1 MSDERIMILKM
12 LEEGKIGADE
22 AAKLLGSIKDE
33 SEEPKV
39 EQSTQQ
45 SNTNQTNNN
54 SNNSSSGGNS
64 GGSSINFDE
73 LGRTLGSISKDMAKK
88 FGIFAKDMAP
98 KLQTMTEVLVEKT
111 ASVTDKISKSVAT
124 PPRPA
129 PAPRPTP
136 PPASTPPRPASRPA
150 PPKPVNAVKG
160 RTKEKSCEIVVTSSY
175 ANELYITSKNG
186 MVYIKGYNGDKITA
200 KLNYMSNTDN
210 IELTQSGDRY
220 YLDYDDSEFSS
231 VSIEAFVPEKLF
243 KRMHIIANSSKVSV
257 DGMGS
262 EEIIIETVM
271 AEINLKNLGSNYI
284 KAVTDKAD
292 VFLDNIVSGSLE
304 IITANGKI
312 DATSLDVQKLKLET
326 DNCPISY
333 KAFTLKSYTN
343 YNWRIS
349 TSNASMR
356 INLPISEDIGYD
368 IKANTSLNNVSAG
381 ISGLQYVYNESN
393 YIEAKTSNFSKAY
406 RKIKVEM
413 DTSNAPISIN

>member
-12 LEEGKIGADE
+12 LEEGKIGTDE
-22 AAKLLGSIKDE
+22 AAKLLASIKE
-33 SEEPKV
+33 EGEEPKV

-45 SNTNQTNNN
+45 SNNNQTNNN
-54 SNNSSSGGNS
+54 NNSSNSSS

-98 KLQTMTEVLVEKT
+98 KLQNMTEVLVEKT

-124 PPRPA
+124 PPRPV
-129 PAPRPTP
+129 PRPTP
-136 PPASTPPRPASRPA
+136 PSASTAHRPTSKPVPPR
-150 PPKPVNAVKG
+150 PVNAVKG
-160 RTKEKSCEIVVTSSY
+160 KTKEKSCEIIVTSSY

-186 MVYIKGYNGDKITA
+186 TVYIKGYNGDKITA
-200 KLNYMSNTDN
+200 KLNYISNSDN
-210 IELTQSGDRY
+210 IEIAQSGDRY

-243 KRMHIIANSSKVSV
+243 KRLHIIGNYSKVSL

-262 EEIIIETVM
+262 EEIIVETM
-271 AEINLKNLGSNYI
+271 METINLKNLGSNYI

-292 VFLDNIVSGSLE
+292 VLLDNIISGSLE

-312 DATSLDVQKLKLET
+312 DAISLDVQKLKLET
-326 DNCPISY
+326 DNSPINY

-356 INLPISEDIGYD
+356 VNLPISEDIGYD

-393 YIEAKTSNFSKAY
+393 YVEAKTSNFSRASK
-406 RKIKVEM
+406 KVKVEM
-413 DTSNAPISIN
+413 DTSNGPISIN